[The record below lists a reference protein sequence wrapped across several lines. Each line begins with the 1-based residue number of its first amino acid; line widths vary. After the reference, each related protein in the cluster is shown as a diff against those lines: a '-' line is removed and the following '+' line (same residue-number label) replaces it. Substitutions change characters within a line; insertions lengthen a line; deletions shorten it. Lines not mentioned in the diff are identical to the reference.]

1 MDREQAQDELI
12 VWLMKLRPPLHSR
25 LKIGCYIL
33 HERERKTIIEFVNML
48 HIHLDEET
56 VSEIVES
63 STRLVMNF
71 TRQIRMFAKDY
82 YEGATKDD
90 DGIPINYQDALSEIG
105 LKMINVILDTN
116 LISDKVKRQCFHQIP
131 HVFQYYV
138 KKLIDAAKYE
148 TEVDKLRKQLIK
160 FRPSLTGDPLL
171 TDAENDILIDMISEL
186 SGRDEVKKLDLFAS
200 LRALKNDMRERME
213 DFVFWESRV
222 PHSSGSDE
230 SEQSVLGYLE
240 ELHTAAPADREDII
254 AARAALAA
262 QEHEDEQRA
271 KRRSKR
277 YSKTTNFCDLR
288 LKMRM

>member
-1 MDREQAQDELI
+1 MNRVQAQDELI

-25 LKIGCYIL
+25 LKIGYYIL
-33 HERERKTIIEFVNML
+33 HERERKMIIEFVNML

-71 TRQIRMFAKDY
+71 TRQIHMFAKDY
-82 YEGATKDD
+82 YERARKDD
-90 DGIPINYQDALSEIG
+90 DGIPINYQKALSEIG
-105 LKMINVILDTN
+105 IKMINVILETK
-116 LISDKVKRQCFHQIP
+116 LISEKVKGQCIHQIP
-131 HVFQYYV
+131 YVFQYYV

-213 DFVFWESRV
+213 DFVWESRV

-230 SEQSVLGYLE
+230 SEQSFLGYLE
-240 ELHTAAPADREDII
+240 KLRTAAPADREDII

-262 QEHEDEQRA
+262 QKHEDEQRA
-271 KRRSKR
+271 KRMSKR
-277 YSKTTNFCDLR
+277 HSKTTNFCDLR

>member
-90 DGIPINYQDALSEIG
+90 DGIPINYQKALSEIG
-105 LKMINVILDTN
+105 IKMINVILETK
-116 LISDKVKRQCFHQIP
+116 LISEKVKGQCIHQIP
-131 HVFQYYV
+131 YVFQYYV

-213 DFVFWESRV
+213 DFVWESRV

-230 SEQSVLGYLE
+230 SEQSFLGYLE
-240 ELHTAAPADREDII
+240 KLRTAAPADREDII

-262 QEHEDEQRA
+262 QKHEDEQRA
-271 KRRSKR
+271 KRMSKR
-277 YSKTTNFCDLR
+277 HSKTTNFCDLR